1 MNDRVTAERIRMKVD
16 TGYAYNYYM
25 GGKAAANT
33 AANKTFDKNMA
44 KAGNMPVIT
53 FDEDG
58 AEENVAAD
66 KSKEASSTNIRDMS
80 NKEWDKLIEHVDKFI
95 DEFKEAV
102 EYENEVSKENKE
114 KFEETAKDIIETLND
129 NEMTRKELT
138 KEQELALTGSTSTGV
153 SSTDGVTECVS
164 AEDIGEAK
172 TTWTVT
178 VFTEDGITCTQF
190 KDGVKTELWR
200 MSYKHKGDYEKITDF
215 LNSFDKNSDLKFASS
230 KSFWEDFL
238 DGKISDEELRK
249 LY

>member
-1 MNDRVTAERIRMKVD
+1 MKVN
-16 TGYAYNYYM
+16 TGYADSYYT
-25 GGKAAANT
+25 GYRAATGTVNDE
-33 AANKTFDKNMA
+33 TFAESMA
-44 KAGNMPVIT
+44 KAGSGAVT
-53 FDEDG
+53 GTGVDE
-58 AEENVAAD
+58 AKENAS
-66 KSKEASSTNIRDMS
+66 KSQESTSSTNIRDMS

-153 SSTDGVTECVS
+153 SSTDGVTECAS
-164 AEDIGEAK
+164 AEDISDAK

>member
-1 MNDRVTAERIRMKVD
+1 MNDRVTAERIRMKVN

-25 GGKAAANT
+25 GGKAAVNT
-33 AANKTFDKNMA
+33 ADNKTFDKNMA

-80 NKEWDKLIEHVDKFI
+80 NKEWNKLIEHVDKFI

-153 SSTDGVTECVS
+153 SSTDGVNLS
-164 AEDIGEAK
+164 
-172 TTWTVT
+172 
-178 VFTEDGITCTQF
+178 
-190 KDGVKTELWR
+190 
-200 MSYKHKGDYEKITDF
+200 
-215 LNSFDKNSDLKFASS
+215 
-230 KSFWEDFL
+230 
-238 DGKISDEELRK
+238 
-249 LY
+249 

>member
-1 MNDRVTAERIRMKVD
+1 MKVN
-16 TGYAYNYYM
+16 TGYADSYYT
-25 GGKAAANT
+25 GYRAAIGTVNDE
-33 AANKTFDKNMA
+33 TFAKSMA
-44 KAGNMPVIT
+44 KAESGAMTGTSV
-53 FDEDG
+53 DE
-58 AEENVAAD
+58 AKENAS
-66 KSKEASSTNIRDMS
+66 KSQESTSSTNIRDMS
-80 NKEWDKLIEHVDKFI
+80 DKEWDKLIEHVDDFI
-95 DEFKEAV
+95 EDFKEAV
-102 EYENEVSKENKE
+102 EYEKEVSEANKE
-114 KFEETAKDIIETLND
+114 KSEETSKDLV
-129 NEMTRKELT
+129 EMLADKVTANREFT
-138 KEQELALTGSTSTGV
+138 KVQELALTGSTSTGV
-153 SSTDGVTECVS
+153 SSTYGVTECAS
-164 AEDIGEAK
+164 AEDIGDAK